1 MIFLFFCFFETK
13 NMIEGEN
20 WEDVVLSKTM
30 KSFYE
35 TYNAAYVQKTSFDNF
50 LHHRIKKIIEEESV
64 INVNISE
71 NEKYRVIFGQ
81 VYIDKPYIIDENR
94 NIRYI
99 SPFEARLREINY
111 SGTVFVNIRTSTI
124 HCDEN
129 GNEHESNIQHH
140 RKKIIAKIPI
150 MVQSSKC
157 FLHNKTKEEREYYG
171 ECGDDPGGY
180 FIIKGKERVLVSQER
195 MNHNMVYV
203 FEQKPSQ
210 KFKMVAEIRSMSDET
225 KHSVFVQM
233 KIHHQ
238 KIVLQIPFIQQEIP
252 LGIVFRAYGLS
263 LDQIRSLL
271 YQTCPKRT
279 EYSEIANY
287 IKTILMDAEKFTS
300 ENDSIDYICQ
310 FSLNTIMKERKKKY
324 VLQLLNNELLPH
336 LGISSTKF
344 HKTFFLGYMLNRLL
358 LTYVGERAMDDRDHI
373 NNKRIEMSGYL
384 VAELFRTLFKRF
396 VRTVEPQLEKRQD
409 VIVITN
415 RFNMITLG
423 INHCFATGNWG
434 VPKSN
439 YIRTGVS
446 QILNRLSYNAFL
458 SHLGRILVPIG
469 KEGKN
474 TKVRQIHTSQIGFI
488 CPHETPEGQQSGIVK
503 NICPFVDLSR
513 GCSST
518 LLREIVEN
526 IPNIC
531 LDVEKCFD
539 NEFVKIFINGNFVA
553 LSTDLNMLYSHFE
566 MLKKVGIFT
575 KDVSYYIN
583 RDELELHLFS
593 DEGRI
598 IRPLFKVD
606 NLPSI
611 KELQEKTFEEL
622 VSEQK
627 IVYLDSYQ
635 IENEVIAMTF
645 QEVKENPE
653 MYTYLEIHPSVISGF
668 SVSLIPYS
676 EHTQS
681 PRVTYHA
688 AQGKQ
693 AIGFPF
699 SNNEVRTDTIQHILY
714 YPQKPIVQSH
724 HAEYNLCNEYPFGA
738 NLIVAILMYSGYNQ
752 EDSVI
757 INQSAIDRGL
767 FRSFSYKTLM
777 IEERR
782 RCTLY
787 SETITTIPP
796 SYQTKSFDYSK
807 LNDDGIIKV
816 GCFAGAGDVLV
827 GKLQKRVT
835 KNNEENIVDSSII
848 VKSGEEG
855 FVDSVFVTNSPE
867 GYKIVKI
874 KIRNVKIP
882 EIGDKVASRSAQKGT
897 VSMTLPADQMPFTE
911 SGIVPDLII
920 NPLCIPSRMTINQL
934 IECIGAKSSSQLGN
948 FRYSTTFSK
957 HSQNIIPTLCS
968 ELENI
973 GMEKHALE
981 TMYNGMTGE
990 KFTTQIFIG
999 PTYYHRLK
1007 HLVSAKIHARN
1018 HGSHQALTR
1027 QPLEGR
1033 SRDGGLRFGE
1043 MERDTI
1049 VYKTPISLKCG
1060 LSIPLYEFKDNKKW
1074 DVLGWEEE
1082 TDSIITKKQTEFL
1095 DKGEKDCVEITLQD
1109 GRKLI
1114 CTPDHPMLTMDK
1126 EWIRAKKL
1134 KQNEHR
1140 LKVSLHYPIMKLKK
1154 DVQKCNNWSM
1164 NIGEILLETHSKEH
1178 YLNSLSFM
1186 RMMGLLCSDGGFYK
1200 QGNVIYGNA
1209 TLGHRFDADAVKD
1222 DIQLFT
1228 QKDVSIKFC
1237 KNKWNGYFNIRLPQ
1251 DLTNNLLHLEG
1262 LTIGKKIDQPIQ
1274 FPKFILDDNLP
1285 VPLLREFLGALFGGD
1300 GHTCYLTKHRGKR
1313 DLLTSISF
1321 SRSSLGS
1328 NLEHLETYMNQLQKL
1343 LKRLGIEKTTIQN
1356 PKETSW
1362 SKNQDRKLSETKCY
1376 QLTLHLDINELIP
1389 FQEKI
1394 GFRYCC
1400 HKSLRLEAGVSY
1412 RRLCE
1417 TTIQQH
1423 DWIVNRVDELTNF
1436 SNLKI
1441 ENPNKIVPTKK
1452 AIEQATKELQQQ
1464 EAIIHQ
1470 YAIPTTHDITDHLV
1484 KGTKYGSF
1492 RSSSFPTAEEFMV
1505 EIDALEWFDN
1515 DYATSSNEG
1524 GLPTMNLKVIDIRP
1538 VGKHLVYDIEVDKI
1552 HSFLANGIVAHNCM
1566 ISHGVSRFLRER
1578 LFDVSDYFEFK
1589 VCSKCG
1595 CIPHTDE
1602 ICNSCQSTDIKN
1614 IPLPFAC
1621 KLLFQQLN
1629 AMGIKTNLLPK

>member
-1 MIFLFFCFFETK
+1 MIFLFFCFFQTK
-13 NMIEGEN
+13 NMMQEES

-30 KSFYE
+30 KSFYQ

-81 VYIDKPYIIDENR
+81 VYVDKPYIIDENR

-124 HCDEN
+124 RYDEN
-129 GNEHESNIQHH
+129 NNEHESNIQHH

-157 FLHNKTKEEREYYG
+157 FLHDKTKEEREYYG

-263 LDQIRSLL
+263 LTQIRSLL

-279 EYSEIANY
+279 EYSEISNY
-287 IKTILMDAEKFTS
+287 IKTILMDAEKFTN

-324 VLQLLNNELLPH
+324 ILQLLNNELLPH

-358 LTYVGERAMDDRDHI
+358 LTFVGERAMDDRDHI

-518 LLREIVEN
+518 LLRDIVEN

-539 NEFVKIFINGNFVA
+539 NEFVKVFINGNFVA
-553 LSTDLNMLYSHFE
+553 LSNDLDVLQSHFE
-566 MLKKVGIFT
+566 MLKRVGIFT
-575 KDVSYYIN
+575 KDVSYFIN
-583 RDELELHLFS
+583 KDELELHLFS

-598 IRPLFKVD
+598 IRPLFKVS

-611 KELQEKTFEEL
+611 TELQNKTFEEL

-645 QEVKENPE
+645 HEVQKNPN

-693 AIGFPF
+693 AIGYPF
-699 SNNEVRTDTIQHILY
+699 SNNELRTDTIQHILY

-767 FRSFSYKTLM
+767 FRSFSYKTIM
-777 IEERR
+777 VEERR

-787 SETITTIPP
+787 SETITMVPP
-796 SYQTKSFDYSK
+796 SYQIKSFDYSK
-807 LNDDGIIKV
+807 LNDVGIIKV
-816 GCFAGAGDVLV
+816 GCFAGVGDVLV

-934 IECIGAKSSSQLGN
+934 IECIGAKSSCQLGN

-968 ELENI
+968 ELENV

-1043 MERDTI
+1043 MERDCEHYS
-1049 VYKTPISLKCG
+1049 VPIPLNCG
-1060 LSIPLYEFKDNKKW
+1060 LSIKIGEMGDRGWN
-1074 DVLGWEEE
+1074 VLGWDKEQKN
-1082 TDSIITKKQTEFL
+1082 IVPGVQTEFL
-1095 DKGEKDCVEITLQD
+1095 CKGERECVELTFID
-1109 GRKLI
+1109 GRKKI
-1114 CTPDHPMLTMDK
+1114 CTPNHLLLTEK
-1126 EWIRAKKL
+1126 ESWEKAETTLHSKL
-1134 KQNEHR
+1134 KSCLVYPVVDFNKEIEYCNDWTMKIGNIT
-1140 LKVSLHYPIMKLKK
+1140 LKTNSIPNFLKSMAIMR
-1154 DVQKCNNWSM
+1154 
-1164 NIGEILLETHSKEH
+1164 IL
-1178 YLNSLSFM
+1178 
-1186 RMMGLLCSDGGFYK
+1186 GLLCSDGGFYK
-1200 QGNVIYGNA
+1200 SGNTTYSRVS
-1209 TLGHRFDADAVKD
+1209 LGHVTDMNIFDEDL
-1222 DIQLFT
+1222 QLLT
-1228 QKDVSIKFC
+1228 GK
-1237 KNKWNGYFNIRLPQ
+1237 KNKWIKDKIQGCSSLHIPQ
-1251 DLTNNLLHLEG
+1251 DLSNNLLHLEG
-1262 LTIGKKIDQPIQ
+1262 LTIGRKIDQPIQ
-1274 FPKFILDDNLP
+1274 FPTFILDENLP
-1285 VPLLREFLGALFGGD
+1285 TPLLREFLGALFGGD

-1343 LKRLGIEKTTIQN
+1343 LKRLGIEKTTIQR
-1356 PKETSW
+1356 PKETTW
-1362 SKNQDRKLSETKCY
+1362 SKNQDRKLSQTKCY
-1376 QLTLHLDINELIP
+1376 QLVLHLDIDELIP
-1389 FQEKI
+1389 FHEKI

-1412 RRLCE
+1412 RRLRN

-1436 SNLKI
+1436 SNLKR
-1441 ENPNKIVPTKK
+1441 ENPKKIVPTKK

-1464 EAIIHQ
+1464 EAILHQ

-1484 KGTKYGSF
+1484 KGTKFGSF
-1492 RSSSFPTAEEFMV
+1492 RSLSFPTAEEFMV
-1505 EIDALEWFDN
+1505 EIGALAWFDD
-1515 DYATSSNEG
+1515 DYATNSNEG

-1629 AMGIKTNLLPK
+1629 AMCIKTNLLPK